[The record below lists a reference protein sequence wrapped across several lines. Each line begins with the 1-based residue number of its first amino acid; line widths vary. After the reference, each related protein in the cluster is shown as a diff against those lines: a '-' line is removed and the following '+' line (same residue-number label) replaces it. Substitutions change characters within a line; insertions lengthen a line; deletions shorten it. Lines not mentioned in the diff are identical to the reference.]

1 MRREI
6 QRLLLETKLGDRAL
20 RVLEQTTG
28 MGLVRLEE
36 IEDVRA
42 VVTQQGRL
50 AGQCPAKGN
59 AAKSRAPA
67 RD

>member
-36 IEDVRA
+36 IENGRA
-42 VVTQQGRL
+42 ATT
-50 AGQCPAKGN
+50 PKGN
-59 AAKSRAPA
+59 AAAKSRAPT

>member
-36 IEDVRA
+36 IEHVQVA
-42 VVTQQGRL
+42 AT
-50 AGQCPAKGN
+50 PKGN
-59 AAKSRAPA
+59 AAAKVRAPA
-67 RD
+67 KG